1 MVIPFTIRTVNA
13 ITDMGKLGGAAGSHR
28 FLCDDENDYI
38 VKFVNPQNKIAINE
52 LVAGSIATELGLPTP
67 GKVLVNISQEVI
79 EDSEGLADQLIPLNP
94 HIGSNVLP
102 KEGEDFKKFSEGKLN
117 EMKLTNVES
126 LYGIV
131 AFDNWI
137 HNTDRNNKGNNMIT
151 FLPRTKIRL
160 VMIDFSHCFGG
171 DNWTGDIL
179 NQIRD
184 QDAPISNFPYIQR
197 QLTDNSKFE
206 QWIQKIENF
215 QNERIDDILNCI
227 PNTWNFDE
235 AEKTILA
242 NFLQT
247 RRGMVR
253 RIITERGG

>member
-1 MVIPFTIRTVNA
+1 MT
-13 ITDMGKLGGAAGSHR
+13 GGAGSHR
-28 FLCDDENDYI
+28 FLCDDENDYV

-52 LVAGSIATELGLPTP
+52 LVVGSIATDLELATP
-67 GKVLVNISQEVI
+67 GKVLVNVSKEVI
-79 EDSEGLADQLIPLNP
+79 EDSEDLPEQLLDMNP
-94 HIGSNVLP
+94 HIGSTVLP
-102 KEGEDFKKFSEGKLN
+102 KEGEDFDKFADDKLN
-117 EMKLTNVES
+117 EMKLTNHEE
-126 LYGIV
+126 LYGFV
-131 AFDNWI
+131 ALDNWI
-137 HNTDRNNKGNNMIT
+137 HNTDRNNRGNNMII
-151 FLPRTKIRL
+151 FLPRNKIRL

-206 QWIQKIENF
+206 HWIQKIENF

-227 PNTWNFDE
+227 PDTWNFDE

-253 RIITERGG
+253 RIITER